1 MRIQPAGTIRSL
13 ARVSSMPDMQPLR
26 RPVLF
31 KRTLFLLQLV
41 LIFFCSNVATA
52 FQHAPI
58 IKLDKGSYSTSRP
71 EPCKPLTDQIFKV
84 DSLNGPTPTNQ
95 WWSSLV
101 WDKFSNNM
109 FPHPLGVV
117 TCEEGLSVSY
127 PGAAIVAAESAI
139 MGGGVSSKGDVVIGL
154 KNAKFNDAKLA
165 DFSDWFVTA
174 QFSSSIGN
182 LNTSIG
188 HGSPFVYC
196 TSDAGTVQLKFAEK
210 PSLWFGDKDSN
221 TIGISVRGNHY
232 GLFGPSKCRWT
243 IESENVVTLVSEE
256 DYFSMAL
263 LPDKD
268 VATLKQFESCAHNH
282 VSETSFEFE
291 ITDGKLVTEW
301 TITTEAKEPSESPN
315 TMMALYPHQ
324 WKYCGDELIGKVYRS
339 VRGDMKL
346 IAGKKFT
353 TSVPIQ
359 GVLPMFPAKGIVD
372 RKRMLDYLDAE
383 SAKPGPAFGDTYW
396 EGKHLGKLASLSGI
410 CESMGEVERQKAFVD
425 ELKKRLENWFVA
437 SEGES
442 SPMFYYNKTWG
453 TLIGS
458 RPSYGSDS
466 ELNDHHF
473 HYGYFIRAAAEVAR
487 FDAVWA
493 KEWAPMVELLIA
505 EIASPSATPQFP
517 ELRCF
522 DLYAGHSWA
531 SGHARFGDGN
541 NQESSS
547 ESMNAW
553 YGMMLWGEATGNK
566 GVRDLG
572 AFLFNTERTAIEEYW
587 LDVSGTN
594 FPEKFPHVAVGMVWG
609 GKSAFATWFSGEI
622 DCIHGINW
630 LPFTPASVYLG
641 RFPDYVKVNHDI
653 VVKNRKKGSDYNSGW
668 GDLVAMFGALEN
680 PNRAVKYVDAN
691 PDCRLEDGNS
701 HAFMY
706 HWIHSLNQM
715 GNNDASVTADH
726 LFANVFSKGGNKT
739 YVVYNFKDEPLT
751 VKFSD
756 GKVVTAY
763 KSGLVVE

>member
-1 MRIQPAGTIRSL
+1 MLKKQPIYRPFSFRRVLVIFQL
-13 ARVSSMPDMQPLR
+13 A
-26 RPVLF
+26 F
-31 KRTLFLLQLV
+31 FLC
-41 LIFFCSNVATA
+41 CSDVATA
-52 FQHAPI
+52 YQDTPTVR
-58 IKLDKGSYSTSRP
+58 LGKGSYSTVRS
-71 EPCKPLTDQIFKV
+71 EPCKPLPDQIFKIS
-84 DSLNGPTPTNQ
+84 SLTGSTPTNQ

-101 WDKFSNNM
+101 WEKFSSNM
-109 FPHPLGVV
+109 FPHPFGVV
-117 TCEEGLSVSY
+117 ACEQGLSVSY

-139 MGGGVSSKGDVVIGL
+139 MGGGVSPKGDVVIGL
-154 KNAKFNDAKLA
+154 KGAEFDDAKLA

-174 QFSSSIGN
+174 QFSSSSGN
-182 LNTSIG
+182 LKTSFG

-196 TSDAGTVQLKFAEK
+196 TNDTGTLQLSFAEK
-210 PSLWFGDKDSN
+210 PTLWFGDKNSN
-221 TIGISVRGNHY
+221 TIGVSVRGNHY
-232 GLFGPSKCRWT
+232 ALFGPSECRWT
-243 IESENVVTLVSEE
+243 IESETVVSLVSDE

-268 VATLKQFESCAHNH
+268 ATTLKRFEACAHNH

-291 ITDGKLVTEW
+291 ITNGKLVTKW
-301 TITTEAKEPSESPN
+301 TISTETKEASDSTN
-315 TMMALYPHQ
+315 TMTALYPHQ
-324 WKYCGDELIGKVYRS
+324 WKYSEDEFTEKVYRS

-346 IAGKKFT
+346 LAGNSFL

-359 GVLPMFPAKGIVD
+359 SVLPMLPPEGIVD
-372 RKRMLDYLDAE
+372 RKRMLEYLDAE
-383 SAKPGPAFGDTYW
+383 SAKPSADFGDTYW

-410 CESMGEVERQKAFVD
+410 CESMGEVQRQKVFVD
-425 ELKKRLENWFVA
+425 ELKQRLENWFVA

-442 SPMFYYNKTWG
+442 SPLFYYNKTWG

-458 RPSYGSDS
+458 RPSYGSDA

-487 FDAVWA
+487 FDRDWA

-505 EIASPSATPQFP
+505 EIASPKATAQFP

-553 YGMMLWGEATGNK
+553 YGMMLWGEATGNQD
-566 GVRDLG
+566 VRDLG

-594 FPEKFPHVAVGMVWG
+594 FPDNFPNVAVGMVWG
-609 GKSAFATWFSGEI
+609 GKGAFATWFSGKI

-641 RFPDYVKVNHDI
+641 RFPEYVKANHDV
-653 VVKNRKKGSDYNSGW
+653 VVKNRKKGNDYNSGW

-680 PNRAVKYVDAN
+680 ADRAAKYIDAN
-691 PDCRLEDGNS
+691 PDCRLEGGNS

-706 HWIHSLNQM
+706 HWIHTLNQM

-726 LFANVFSKGGNKT
+726 LFANVFNKAGDKT
-739 YVVYNFKDEPLT
+739 YVVYNFENEPLT
-751 VKFSD
+751 VTFSD
-756 GKVVTAY
+756 GKVVTV
-763 KSGLVVE
+763 KTSGLTVEK